1 MSQIEPACP
10 RFQSAK
16 SGLLATT
23 FLNIIRFCKESLMG
37 KTKLA
42 AVRVKMNRAGVAPDR
57 TIPTATTYLNPDLF
71 HIGSKVV
78 PQDGSSTGEV
88 WVPTGESTGLRQ
100 PDSKNVISFRGAVQH
115 HADNRKV
122 VFESALEARV
132 AKILLARRDIV
143 ELRDQWPEVHR
154 EDEGRIATH
163 TFDFWARFADGR
175 RVAIAVKP
183 ASRVRSSGVLRTLKL
198 ITDQGIGGFADQV
211 ALITDAY
218 ATHDAA
224 HEAGWKLHSRR
235 MRNGDAYEE
244 ALSLVSGIKGS
255 VRFHDL
261 LEGAADPAARRIA
274 IWNLIDEGQ
283 LVVLQPGR
291 ITDLT
296 WLRRASQN

>member
-1 MSQIEPACP
+1 MSQIEPARP
-10 RFQSAK
+10 QFRSAK
-16 SGLLATT
+16 LLATT
-23 FLNIIRFCKESLMG
+23 FLNIIRFCKETLMG

-42 AVRVKMNRAGVAPDR
+42 AVRVKMNRAGVTPDR

-78 PQDGSSTGEV
+78 PQDGSWTGEV

-100 PDSKNVISFRGAVQH
+100 PDSKNVVSFRGAVQH
-115 HADNRKV
+115 HADNRKI

-143 ELRDQWPEVHR
+143 EVRDQWPDVHHV
-154 EDEGRIATH
+154 DCGRIASH

-183 ASRVRSSGVLRTLKL
+183 TSRVRSSGVLRTLKL
-198 ITDQGIGGFADQV
+198 ISEQGNGNFADQV

-235 MRNGDAYEE
+235 MRNEDAYEE
-244 ALSLVSGIKGS
+244 AFSLVSSIKGS

-261 LEGAADPAARRIA
+261 LDGAAEPAARRIA
-274 IWNLIDEGQ
+274 IWNLIDEGH
-283 LVVLQPGR
+283 LVVLHPGR
-291 ITDLT
+291 INDLT
-296 WLRRASQN
+296 WLRRPSQN